1 MVVLSIVEKGC
12 GVVNLSLGNSVPTQR
27 QKERYNMKQYWNV
40 YCNGVLAWNCRTKK
54 DAEDAV
60 ILMKSLSIHVNDNLV
75 IKRGGL
81 YG

>member
-1 MVVLSIVEKGC
+1 
-12 GVVNLSLGNSVPTQR
+12 
-27 QKERYNMKQYWNV
+27 MKQYWNV

-54 DAEDAV
+54 EAEDAV

-81 YG
+81 YGQYG